1 MVGIIGRNGA
11 GKSTLLKIL
20 SRITEPSE
28 GRVPI
33 RGRVASLLE
42 VGTGFHPELTG
53 RENIY
58 LNGAILG
65 MTRLEIERK
74 FDEIVAF
81 AEVEKFL
88 DTPVKHYSQRHV
100 RAAGLRRGGASRAG
114 DSDRRRSAGRRRH
127 GVPEK
132 MPREDGERGDPGRKD
147 RVVRLAQH
155 GSYRADSVNRALL
168 IGEGRIKASGAVDE
182 VIKAYTRSAP
192 SLATTN
198 IAPLFRGP
206 LCGKLHFK
214 SISIISDSGPVTS
227 LVSPATRIHIE
238 AIGECLDDIPAF
250 RTTMAVFSGG
260 VRLFSMHD
268 VPHAETLKAGCTF
281 KSVYTLPPYF
291 LRPADYFVALGGHSA
306 TNGEWLWGGELAQF
320 TILEEWGRDFRAYDT
335 GLINIQTCGQ
345 RVLQSSHDTSDKPID
360 QSS

>member
-1 MVGIIGRNGA
+1 M
-11 GKSTLLKIL
+11 
-20 SRITEPSE
+20 
-28 GRVPI
+28 
-33 RGRVASLLE
+33 
-42 VGTGFHPELTG
+42 
-53 RENIY
+53 
-58 LNGAILG
+58 
-65 MTRLEIERK
+65 
-74 FDEIVAF
+74 
-81 AEVEKFL
+81 EKFL
-88 DTPVKHYSQRHV
+88 DTPVKHFSSGMY
-100 RAAGLRRGGASRAG
+100 
-114 DSDRRRSAGRRRH
+114 
-127 GVPEK
+127 
-132 MPREDGERGDPGRKD
+132 
-147 RVVRLAQH
+147 VRLAFAVAAHFEPEILIVDEVLAVGDMEFQKKCLGKMENVATQEGRTVLFVSH
-155 GSYRADSVNRALL
+155 NMGAIAQLCNRALL